1 MRALHMSTQNIQT
14 AVLLSVI
21 GLGAAG
27 SAAAEQKRFAVDHP
41 AWQTECGSCHVAYPP
56 QLLPAASW
64 TQLFATLGDHFGTD
78 ASLDPAVT
86 TELLNYAQTHAGRVT
101 TPAPLRI
108 SETRWFR
115 HEHDEIAPSTW
126 QREAIGSPANCAA
139 CHRGAETG
147 DFSERGIR
155 IPR

>member
-1 MRALHMSTQNIQT
+1 MPTRISALSAVT
-14 AVLLSVI
+14 ALLCAAATGSV
-21 GLGAAG
+21 
-27 SAAAEQKRFAVDHP
+27 AAEQKRFAVDHP
-41 AWQTECGSCHVAYPP
+41 GWQAECGSCHVAYPP

-64 TQLFATLGDHFGTD
+64 TQIFAGLNDHFGTD
-78 ASLDPAVT
+78 ATLDPAT
-86 TELLNYAQTHAGRVT
+86 TAELLNYAQTHAGRAT